1 MNKLVF
7 VKDQSLNAVPFT
19 TDEVIAEY
27 SNNSLHAVRQMIR
40 SNKNGIEEFGV
51 LAFEMRK
58 PPKGSKGGRPVKTY
72 HLNRGQAIFLITL
85 LGNSREVVQF
95 KKQLVRQF
103 LQMEKL
109 LNDRF
114 VKREAGKLATKAL
127 NDAIKAREDLD
138 GHAYI
143 NFEQLAYKAS
153 LGKSATQ
160 IKRERLVTPN
170 TPATEYLT
178 TAELD
183 KVNSIKQR
191 IAALI
196 DMGLEYHA
204 IKAISTGQG
213 IKALM
218 INKTEPKAR
227 EGA

>member
-1 MNKLVF
+1 MEELVF

-27 SNNSLHAVRQMIR
+27 SGINKESVDRAIKRHSDDLKTFGKVGHRVQASNSGQMLKIYQL
-40 SNKNGIEEFGV
+40 SEE
-51 LAFEMRK
+51 
-58 PPKGSKGGRPVKTY
+58 
-72 HLNRGQAIFLITL
+72 QATL
-85 LGNSREVVQF
+85 LVTFLENTKQVVKF
-95 KKQLVRQF
+95 KTELVRQF
-103 LQMEKL
+103 FEMKEA

-160 IKRERLVTPN
+160 IKRERFVASN

-178 TAELD
+178 APELD

-218 INKTEPKAR
+218 INKAEPKAR

>member
-27 SNNSLHAVRQMIR
+27 SGINKESVDRAIKRHSDDLKTFGKVGHRVQASNSGQRLKIYQL
-40 SNKNGIEEFGV
+40 SEE
-51 LAFEMRK
+51 
-58 PPKGSKGGRPVKTY
+58 
-72 HLNRGQAIFLITL
+72 QATL
-85 LGNSREVVQF
+85 LVTFLENTKQVIKF
-95 KKQLVRQF
+95 KTELVRQF
-103 LQMEKL
+103 FEMKET

-218 INKTEPKAR
+218 INKTEPKAQ